1 MNERLPVANWA
12 TDFDHLDPRWIED
25 PFPIW
30 DELRS
35 QCPIAHTERY
45 CGVYLPTRY
54 EDVRAI
60 AYDTTHFSSHKV
72 VVREGGTIGGGSPP
86 ITTDPPKH
94 RGAKTLLL
102 PAFTPDAIERH
113 RTRTQEICRA
123 LVDRLVGRKRCDA
136 AVDYAQEIPVQV
148 IAHMLGIPAQD
159 GDQFRVWIHEILE
172 AGITDDSVL
181 MRATEQMRAYFLEIA
196 ERRRLHPGDDL
207 ISYLL
212 AARINGNP
220 LSDNHFF
227 GSLRLLL
234 VAGID
239 TTWSAIGASL
249 WHLGAHDEDRRRVV
263 REPQLLSSA
272 VEELLRAY
280 APVTMAREIVE
291 DTEIGGTTFRK
302 GEMVL
307 LAFPA
312 ANRDPEMFEDAN
324 HVVIDRAENR
334 HVAFGLGIHRCIGS
348 NLARMEINVALSEWL
363 ARIPEFRLDPQGTT
377 RWSKGTVRGPRRL
390 PMILA

>member
-1 MNERLPVANWA
+1 MGKRPPVEDWA

-30 DELRS
+30 NELRC

-45 CGVYLPTRY
+45 RGVYLPTRY

-60 AYDTTHFSSHKV
+60 ANDTGHFSSHKV
-72 VVREGGTIGGGSPP
+72 VVREGNAVGGGAPP

-94 RGAKTLLL
+94 HGAKTLLL
-102 PAFTPDAIERH
+102 PAFTPKAVERH
-113 RTRTQEICRA
+113 RVRTREICHV
-123 LVDRLVGRKRCDA
+123 LVERLVGRKRCDA

-148 IAHMLGIPAQD
+148 IAHMLGLPARD
-159 GDQFRVWIHEILE
+159 GDQFRTWIHDILE
-172 AGITDDSVL
+172 AGITDDEIL
-181 MRATEQMRAYFLEIA
+181 LRATDQMRAYFLDIA
-196 ERRRLHPGDDL
+196 EQRREHPGDDL

-212 AARINGNP
+212 AARINGDP
-220 LSDNHFF
+220 LSENHFF

-234 VAGID
+234 LAGID

-249 WHLGAHDEDRRRVV
+249 WHLATHAEDRRRLT
-263 REPQLLSSA
+263 REPQLLSIA

-291 DTEIGGTTFRK
+291 ETEIGGTMFRK

-307 LAFPA
+307 LSFPA
-312 ANRDPEMFEDAN
+312 ANRDPAMFEDADR
-324 HVVIDRAENR
+324 VILDRAHNR
-334 HVAFGLGIHRCIGS
+334 HAAFGLGIHRCIGS

-363 ARIPEFRLDPQGTT
+363 ARIPEFRIAPEEPV
-377 RWSKGTVRGPRRL
+377 RWSEGTVRGPRRL
-390 PMILA
+390 PVMIG